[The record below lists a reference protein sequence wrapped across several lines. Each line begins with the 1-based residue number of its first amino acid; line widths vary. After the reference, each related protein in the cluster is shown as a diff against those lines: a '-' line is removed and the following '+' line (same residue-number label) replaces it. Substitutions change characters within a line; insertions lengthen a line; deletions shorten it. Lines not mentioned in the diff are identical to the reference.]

1 VIFCISR
8 IKDGEYIW
16 VMSDV
21 DMVTPEQCLKSLVL
35 TVVMRLKFLSA
46 LQRVDR
52 STVESVIKN
61 IGTFRFISNYY

>member
-1 VIFCISR
+1 
-8 IKDGEYIW
+8 
-16 VMSDV
+16 MNDV
-21 DMVTPEQCLKSLVL
+21 DTVAPEQCIKSLVL